1 MTEYKSIN
9 NENSQNIQNNKLI
22 DDNFESIEF
31 SSDDINKYNKN
42 IFQSYTNIVND
53 SENYLENSNTIES
66 FQNAPDECPLV
77 YGDKMVIFNNNKT
90 KILENS
96 DAELIFIDKPD
107 YPNNFY
113 FISKN
118 NKLGEVVKY
127 GQELF
132 LSHNTSNAGRIKLRI
147 KQGVNNDKKNGSVV
161 FYKDK
166 IKLVNENNNTE
177 CVPHRAKGQ
186 KCSTVYPTFIED
198 GNYVIEEI
206 KVRCDDSFEMYIDG
220 KTYSGSGWNR
230 VFTFNNLPTK
240 SNAGFNIGFRCY
252 NGGGPGGLIAQIKL
266 TNGSIIVTDNT
277 WRAKTSLS
285 NLNYFKK
292 YIDTYTL
299 ADWVLPNIIG
309 LNQNGKKRFDGR
321 INNGWDRSYTDANFS
336 KYANWIWAGPC
347 TAPKVHVYLA
357 KKIGDPPSD
366 DACFHNLT
374 KFQAI
379 CYLERYADI
388 RRWAVLKATI
398 YKKIYKFNK
407 NNANWYEHNNYSKKI
422 GWQLA
427 CFSNYNEVLKG
438 SRYTDGRSYFIG
450 GIRKRDAV
458 SYKRGGNWFKRRWR
472 KLKANISNYADRRR
486 TDRTSRTWRWVDG
499 SNWSYR
505 HFKPHYEPN
514 NSGARGENVL
524 IARSDTYW
532 DDVQPGY
539 KMPALYQKKIKERPK
554 LYKLIQYAQ
563 YHWKVYGCHEGR
575 TYECLK
581 PPTTVG
587 NFDYQGCYLNDYNKN
602 IITTNRGKV
611 NTFQECA
618 NKAERNRDRVFGLL
632 KRGECYT
639 SNDYQKATKNP
650 NASECF
656 QKGGPGRGKFQ
667 VFYRNKPYDPL
678 QPNLSNLNFVN
689 KPTEQFSN
697 QSSNSSKFNK
707 NNIILMIVLLL
718 IVFLV
723 IYCCR
728 TN

>member
-1 MTEYKSIN
+1 M
-9 NENSQNIQNNKLI
+9 
-22 DDNFESIEF
+22 
-31 SSDDINKYNKN
+31 
-42 IFQSYTNIVND
+42 
-53 SENYLENSNTIES
+53 
-66 FQNAPDECPLV
+66 
-77 YGDKMVIFNNNKT
+77 
-90 KILENS
+90 ENS

-107 YPNNFY
+107 YPTDFY
-113 FISKN
+113 FIAKN
-118 NKLGEVVKY
+118 NKLGEVIKY

-147 KQGVNNDKKNGSVV
+147 KQGTNNDKKNGSVV

-357 KKIGDPPSD
+357 KKIGDPPGD
-366 DACFHNLT
+366 DACAHNLT
-374 KFQAI
+374 NFQAT
-379 CYLERYADI
+379 CYLQRYADI
-388 RRWAVLKATI
+388 RNWAVQLSTR
-398 YKKIYKFNK
+398 YKKTYKFNSRRLT
-407 NNANWYEHNNYSKKI
+407 WYQHNFLAKKR
-422 GWQLA
+422 GMQLA
-427 CFSNYNEVLKG
+427 CFNNANESNLG
-438 SRYTDGRSYFIG
+438 HRYTNGYYYIG
-450 GIRKRDAV
+450 GIRKYGLQPDRR
-458 SYKRGGNWFKRRWR
+458 KRYGHWW
-472 KLKANISNYADRRR
+472 RRR
-486 TDRTSRTWRWVDG
+486 TRTIRDSRTYNRTSSTWRWIDG
-499 SNWSYR
+499 SQWNYQN
-505 HFKPHYEPN
+505 FVPNYEPN
-514 NSGARGENVL
+514 NYRNNNETVICVYPNKQWND
-524 IARSDTYW
+524 IN
-532 DDVQPGY
+532 PGT
-539 KMPALYQKKIKERPK
+539 KLQALYQKNVRLRPK
-554 LYKLIQYAQ
+554 LIKLIYWAK

-723 IYCCR
+723 IYCFR